1 MSDAQEIPLKR
12 GTRSIGDVE
21 RALAG
26 WMAPR
31 VGARG
36 PLHVSGVTSPSV
48 TGVANE
54 TLLFEASWSEG
65 AAERSR
71 GFVARLATER
81 PLYIEADI
89 EVHAKIY
96 EALADVPGVPVPR
109 VYGYEADDSLLGAPF
124 FVMERIEGDVPGD
137 QPHWRTAGFVHDASP
152 ERRRAMWEDAVGV
165 LAALHRVD
173 ASRFEFL
180 AGAASGL
187 GDHLAYWRRSL
198 DHGSDGS
205 PVDVLEAGHEWLFA
219 HLPDPAPTGFSWG
232 DSRFANIMFRDDRVV
247 AVFDWDTASLAGA
260 EADLAWWRFMD
271 GPAADELPGL
281 GTADELVRR
290 WEEHTGRTACDI
302 EWYDVF
308 TSYRLGVIMLNL
320 FRNMAMDGLMA
331 PDVAAQQGRESG
343 PGLVLAGQ
351 LEVLR

>member
-1 MSDAQEIPLKR
+1 MSDAQEIPLRR

-26 WMAPR
+26 WLAPR

-54 TLLFEASWSEG
+54 TLLFEASCSEG
-65 AAERSR
+65 AAERSQ

-109 VYGYEADDSLLGAPF
+109 VYGYEADASLLGAPF

-180 AGAASGL
+180 AGPGSGL

-205 PVDVLEAGHEWLFA
+205 PVDVLEAGHEWLLA